1 MEELENLLLK
11 LETPAYV
18 LDLNRV
24 RENVRK
30 ITDSVT
36 YPNFQIHY
44 AMFCNDNEEL
54 LRFLKELGLGVL
66 ILNENEFE
74 SASRLGFSKDKIH
87 LTGGTFTK
95 NRLERVL
102 FYGVDVNVDSLRQL
116 ELVGGI
122 RPSAN
127 VGLRIKLF
135 GNDVIGAGE
144 GILPQD
150 IEQAKEIVKQPNIGI
165 VGLQTYIGTNTLD
178 EQKYLDTIKSLVS
191 LRDRLPNIK
200 YLNVGGGFGIPYS
213 FKDKSFDW
221 KTFGEEASHLF
232 EQMEDRKIQFK
243 MEPGRSIVGDAGYF
257 LAMVIEKRNDDT
269 LVVDAPYTNF
279 ARPFVYHTNH
289 RVRCIGKNGA
299 KKPFAIRGCSIN
311 SKDYLSHRE
320 FTGDTAE
327 LPVSIQEGDVLCFS
341 DVGAYSPVMQM
352 DFLHYNKAQTICI
365 QNSYH
370 KPIL

>member
-1 MEELENLLLK
+1 MDELENVLSK
-11 LETPAYV
+11 LETPVYI

-24 RENVRK
+24 RKNVGK
-30 ITDSVT
+30 ITSSVT

-44 AMFCNDNEEL
+44 AMFCNDTERL
-54 LRFLKELGLGVL
+54 LKFLKGLGLGVL

-74 SASRLGFSKDKIH
+74 TASRLGFSKDKIH
-87 LTGGTFTK
+87 LTGGTFSK

-102 FYGVDVNVDSLRQL
+102 SYGIDVNVDSLRQL
-116 ELVGGI
+116 ELVGEI
-122 RPSAN
+122 RQSTN

-135 GNDVIGAGE
+135 SNDVVGAGE

-150 IEQAKEIVKQPNIGI
+150 IEQAKEIAKKSNIGI

-178 EQKYLDTIKSLVS
+178 EQRYLDTIKSLVS
-191 LRDRLPNIK
+191 LRDRFPNIR

-213 FKDKSFDW
+213 FKDRSFDW
-221 KTFGEEASHLF
+221 KTFGEQASNLF
-232 EQMEDRKIQFK
+232 EQIGDRRMQFK

-257 LAMVIEKRNDDT
+257 LTRVIEKRNDDT

-320 FTGDTAE
+320 FTGDVAE

-352 DFLHYNKAQTICI
+352 DFLHYDRAKTICI
-365 QNSYH
+365 ENSGQGST
-370 KPIL
+370 